1 MIQKDFHIHRNARK
15 KFGIAESF
23 FSVRGNVI
31 FANFQQ
37 AQSFAEQ
44 INQQKRNENAPESS
58 FVSPAHVN
66 AMGLLHE
73 LLHQT
78 IETYRE
84 EISADVFAK
93 CERTL
98 SSTLGVES
106 LDNILRTTVELFP
119 PLPVYLNSISAE
131 EYLQGSTN
139 NISNRHV
146 ILEELL
152 LIYLQN
158 QNPSLQPFRELF
170 DDSELEE
177 RTAYTQLIKQTEEFF
192 EAQPTFGEENLSLFK
207 FLFEPIRRSP
217 DSIMEQL
224 AFVQTHWTKI
234 LPRLQHSFSLLQA
247 IDFIK
252 EEGKY
257 FLFKQQAEEERQI
270 QPQTESPIVHQGFFE
285 KESPPVPEYKYV
297 TPEYEPEKFSP
308 DLSWMP
314 RLVLIAKNAFVWLNQ
329 LSKKYSRSITR
340 LDEIPDEELDR
351 ISNYGIT
358 GLWLIGIWNRS
369 AASKRIKHIH
379 GNIDAEAS
387 AYSLENYDISDE
399 LGGYNAYVNLRER
412 AKHRNLRLACD
423 MVPNHMGM
431 DSEWVIHHPDWFVQ
445 TEFPPYPNYSFTG
458 PDLSHN
464 DRVGIFLE
472 DGYWRRSDAAVVFKR
487 LDRFTEDVKYI
498 YHGNDGTN
506 MPWNDT
512 AQLNFLKAEVREA
525 VIQTI
530 LHVARLFP
538 VIRFDAAMVLA
549 KKHFQRL
556 WFPQPGTGGA
566 VPSRALFG
574 LTKEQFDALIPI
586 EFWREVVDRVQQEV
600 PDTLLLAEAF
610 WLMEGYFVRTLGMHR
625 VYNSAFMHMLK
636 KEENANF
643 KQSIKNVLEYNPQIL
658 KRHVNFMS
666 NPDEETAIAQF
677 GSHDKYFGVCIMMI
691 TLPGLPMFGHGQ
703 IEGFKEKYGMEY
715 RRAYHEEFP
724 DGHLIYRHEQEIFP
738 LLKKRYIFAEVENF
752 QLYDFYN
759 DDGSLND
766 DVFVFSNRF
775 GNERALVVYNNT
787 YERASGTVNTSAAQ
801 QLVEGTMRQTN
812 LTDALQFSF
821 NPDSFIILKDEISK
835 LEYLRP
841 TREIYEQGFFFK
853 LDGFKV
859 HVFLNFKEDFESEEK
874 PYHQLAERLNGNGV
888 PSIEEELAHLRLEPL
903 HELIKN
909 LLTEQTLATLHYGRK
924 KRKTSVKSLRVLQN
938 NFNDMLNV
946 ARSFDR
952 KFIEKEN
959 HQERLDAMYSA
970 LLELTYEESKTSKK
984 IIVAEELR
992 KFATQHFA
1000 TSNEENHR
1008 GWHVAISWMS
1018 LEHLN
1023 TLRKSE
1029 TDIFNDWKLERI
1041 FTQAFS
1047 KLRPAYGG
1055 QKTQNSFRDYEL
1067 VKLLV
1072 VFSKDKEQTFTQRI
1086 KKLLDS
1092 PLAEQFI
1099 GINQWQDE
1107 LYFSKEKFE
1116 ELLDWVMIA
1125 ETVTL
1130 IANVKTFSVLKEQLE
1145 SLLEESTTIRK
1156 QAESSGYRFEE
1167 FIRKQSNM

>member
-1 MIQKDFHIHRNARK
+1 MKPLFEFHINRAARV
-15 KFGIAESF
+15 KFAFADSF
-23 FSVRGNVI
+23 FSTRGNVV
-31 FANFQQ
+31 FANFQA

-44 INQQKRNENAPESS
+44 INQARTEEQS
-58 FVSPAHVN
+58 FVTPAHIN

-73 LLHQT
+73 TIHQLL
-78 IETYRE
+78 EVYRE
-84 EISADVFAK
+84 EVNPDVFLK
-93 CERTL
+93 CEQFLT
-98 SSTLGVES
+98 SHLGEDAVAK
-106 LDNILRTTVELFP
+106 LLQTVTKVFP
-119 PLPVYLNSISAE
+119 PLPVFQSHQTPK
-131 EYLQGSTN
+131 EYLDGFSGSM
-139 NISNRHV
+139 SNKH
-146 ILEELL
+146 IMLEELL

-158 QNPSLQPFRELF
+158 QNPSLRSVRELI
-170 DDSELEE
+170 DDSEI
-177 RTAYTQLIKQTEEFF
+177 ANQSSYVQAIKLIEQFF
-192 EAQPTFGEENLSLFK
+192 EKQPTFASEELPLFQ
-207 FLFEPIRRSP
+207 LLLEPIKRSP
-217 DSIMEQL
+217 DSIMDQL
-224 AFVQTHWTKI
+224 AF
-234 LPRLQHSFSLLQA
+234 LQSRWQSFSPKLRFNFSLLQA

-257 FLFKQQAEEERQI
+257 FLFKQQAEAERTI
-270 QPQTESPIVHQGFFE
+270 TPTIETPFFPTGFTE
-285 KESPPVPEYKYV
+285 KESPPVPEFKTEIV
-297 TPEYEPEKFSP
+297 EAEPEKFSP

-314 RLVLIAKNAFVWLNQ
+314 RLILIAKNAFVWLNQ
-329 LSKKYSRSITR
+329 LSKKYSRTITR

-351 ISNYGIT
+351 LSSYGIT

-369 AASKRIKHIH
+369 AASKRIKHLH

-387 AYSLENYDISDE
+387 AYSLENYNVSDE
-399 LGGYNAYVNLRER
+399 LGGYKAYLNLRER
-412 AKHRNLRLACD
+412 AKHRGIRLACD

-431 DSEWVIHHPDWFVQ
+431 DSDWVIHHPDWFVQ
-445 TEFPPYPNYSFTG
+445 TDFPPYPNYSFNG

-464 DRVGIFLE
+464 VRVGIFLE

-487 LDRFTEDVKYI
+487 VDRFTGDVKYM

-530 LHVARLFP
+530 LHVARMFP

-566 VPSRALFG
+566 VPSRAMFG
-574 LTKEQFDALIPI
+574 LTKEQFDSLMPI

-643 KQSIKNVLEYNPQIL
+643 KQSIKNVMEFNPQIL

-703 IEGFKEKYGMEY
+703 IEGFTEKYGMEY
-715 RRAYHEEFP
+715 RRAYHDEFP
-724 DGHLIYRHEQEIFP
+724 DGHLIWRHEQEIFP
-738 LLKKRYIFAEVENF
+738 LLKKRYLFAEVENF
-752 QLYDFYN
+752 QLFDFFN

-775 GNERALVVYNNT
+775 GNERALVIYNNA
-787 YERASGTVNTSAAQ
+787 YERASGTVSITAAP
-801 QLVEGTMRQTN
+801 QLVDGTMKQTN
-812 LTDALQFSF
+812 LTDALQLSF

-835 LEYLRP
+835 FEYLRP
-841 TREIYEQGFFFK
+841 TREMYEQGISFR

-859 HVFLNFKEDFESEEK
+859 HVFLNFKEDFASEEK

-903 HELIKN
+903 HHLIKN
-909 LLTEQTLATLHYGRK
+909 LLTEQTLATLHVGRK
-924 KRKTSVKSLRVLQN
+924 KRKASVKSLRLLQN
-938 NFNDMLNV
+938 NFNEMLNV
-946 ARSFDR
+946 ARTFDR
-952 KFIEKEN
+952 KFTQKEN
-959 HQERLDAMYSA
+959 RLELLDSMYAS
-970 LLELTYEESKTSKK
+970 LLELTFDETKPSKK
-984 IIVAEELR
+984 SVVPETLKASVKQRL
-992 KFATQHFA
+992 A
-1000 TSNEENHR
+1000 TSGEAEHR
-1008 GWHVAISWMS
+1008 GWHVGISWMCLHHLTS
-1018 LEHLN
+1018 LRATE
-1023 TLRKSE
+1023 S
-1029 TDIFNDWKLERI
+1029 DIINDWKMERI

-1047 KLRPAYGG
+1047 KLE
-1055 QKTQNSFRDYEL
+1055 TQNSFRECEL

-1072 VFSKDKEQTFTQRI
+1072 AFSKKQEPSFTTRLT
-1086 KKLLDS
+1086 KLFDE

-1116 ELLDWVMIA
+1116 ELLDWLMITEA
-1125 ETVTL
+1125 VTL
-1130 IANVKTFSVLKEQLE
+1130 IAQKEASSPPKEVLQTLF
-1145 SLLEESTTIRK
+1145 EETTVVRD
-1156 QAESSGYRFEE
+1156 QAEKVGYRFEE
-1167 FIRKQSNM
+1167 LMLTLQKTYTGKEL